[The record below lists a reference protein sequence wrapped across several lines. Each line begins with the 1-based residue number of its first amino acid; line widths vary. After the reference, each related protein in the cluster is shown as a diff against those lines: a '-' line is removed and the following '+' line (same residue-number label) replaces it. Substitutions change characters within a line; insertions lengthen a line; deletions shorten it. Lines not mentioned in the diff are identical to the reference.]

1 VCAAFVA
8 CAALAVSS
16 NGLGAA
22 ARSTVVP
29 FALVADNV
37 VIGVSVNGVRTS
49 AIFDTG
55 GRNVMTPAFARRLG
69 LTGGGNSRAGGIGS
83 AKVAFTTTRVREVR
97 IGNVALRDQT
107 FLVLPLPYELTNGG
121 PRPVEVDL
129 GAELLGQ
136 YAARLDFQSARL
148 TLTPSGAFEPEPGA
162 HPVPISFDEGTPKVE
177 ATLDG
182 LGGVFLVDSGSSFEV
197 ALTSPF
203 VAAHGLA
210 KRYAASANVAAGQG
224 LGGETYAGLAR
235 GNVFSIG
242 SATLAGP
249 VLQLSNDRA
258 GTLASKNYAG
268 IIGIDALKRFTV
280 SFDYAQRLMYLEAR
294 PASRTPQPYDRTG
307 MTVDKND
314 ARSFSVSG
322 VLPGEPAARA
332 GLRDGD
338 SIVAVDGVLASA
350 VDTQRWWV
358 LAHGPVGNTLDLT
371 VLRGSARSTHTL
383 TLRDVI

>member
-1 VCAAFVA
+1 VSAVLAAPSYGP
-8 CAALAVSS
+8 AAT
-16 NGLGAA
+16 

-37 VIGVSVNGVRTS
+37 VIDVSVNGVRTS

-69 LTGGGNSRAGGIGS
+69 LSGSGASRAGGIGS
-83 AKVAFTTTRVREVR
+83 AKVGFTKTRVREVR
-97 IGNVALRDQT
+97 IGDVALRDQT

-121 PRPVEVDL
+121 PQAVEVDL
-129 GAELLGQ
+129 GAELLTQ
-136 YAARLDFQSARL
+136 YAARLDFARARL
-148 TLTPSGAFEPEPGA
+148 RLTPSAAFRPEPGA
-162 HPVPISFDEGTPKVE
+162 LAVRLSFDDTTPEVE

-182 LGGVFLVDSGSSFEV
+182 LSGLFLVDSGSSFEV

-203 VAAHGLA
+203 VAAHALT
-210 KRYAASANVAAGQG
+210 KRYAPSAGVAAGQG

-235 GNVFSIG
+235 GISFSIG

-268 IIGIDALKRFTV
+268 IIGLDALKRFAV
-280 SFDYAQRLMYLEAR
+280 SFDYAHRVMYLEGR

-314 ARSFSVSG
+314 ARRFSVSG
-322 VLPGEPAARA
+322 VLPGGPAAQA
-332 GLRDGD
+332 GLREGD
-338 SIVAVDGVLASA
+338 SIVAINGVPAVA
-350 VDTQRWWV
+350 VDTERWWA
-358 LAHGPVGNTLDLT
+358 LAHGRPGNDVDLI
-371 VLRGSARSTHTL
+371 VLRGNERSTHTL
-383 TLRDVI
+383 KLRDVI

>member
-1 VCAAFVA
+1 V
-8 CAALAVSS
+8 CAALATPSY
-16 NGLGAA
+16 GPEAA

-37 VIGVSVNGVRTS
+37 VIDVSVNGVRTS

-55 GRNVMTPAFARRLG
+55 GRNVMTPDFARRLG
-69 LTGGGNSRAGGIGS
+69 LTGNGNSRAGGIGS
-83 AKVAFTTTRVREVR
+83 AKVAFAKTRVREVR
-97 IGNVALRDQT
+97 IGSAALRDQT
-107 FLVLPLPYELTNGG
+107 FLILPLPYELTNGG

-136 YAARLDFQSARL
+136 YAARLDFESARL
-148 TLTPSGAFEPEPGA
+148 TLTPSSAFQPERDA
-162 HPVPISFDEGTPKVE
+162 TPIPLTFDEGTPMVE

-182 LGGVFLVDSGSSFEV
+182 LRGNFLVDSGSSFEV

-210 KRYAASANVAAGQG
+210 KRYAASANLAAGRG

-235 GNVFSIG
+235 GTMLSIG

-268 IIGIDALKRFTV
+268 IIGIDALKRFAV
-280 SFDYAQRLMYLEAR
+280 SFDYARRLMYLEER
-294 PASRTPQPYDRTG
+294 PAARTPQPYDRTG

-314 ARSFSVSG
+314 AVSLRVSG
-322 VLPGEPAARA
+322 LLPGGPAARA

-338 SIVAVDGVLASA
+338 SIVVVNGVSARA

-358 LAHGPVGNTLDLT
+358 LAHGPPGSVVTVI
-371 VLRGSARSTHTL
+371 VLRGNVRSTHAL
-383 TLRDVI
+383 TLRNVI